1 MYSQRCTDGS
11 KSVPTSFT
19 QSKEVGSRLPKLR
32 KRRFIHDL
40 CWTCCK
46 ITLVFGSNSWYL
58 SWKGQDSYP
67 LDRNSPCRGERASHQ
82 DVFTQVRQRENLNWA
97 SQLKSLDQ
105 QIFSTMSSPD
115 SALVRQ
121 RLERPSLVKAP
132 LSVKRQSAYMLAVHL
147 VTVRLL
153 AATGRL
159 PRLVRRKVAMLR
171 AFSVG
176 F

>member
-1 MYSQRCTDGS
+1 
-11 KSVPTSFT
+11 
-19 QSKEVGSRLPKLR
+19 
-32 KRRFIHDL
+32 
-40 CWTCCK
+40 
-46 ITLVFGSNSWYL
+46 
-58 SWKGQDSYP
+58 
-67 LDRNSPCRGERASHQ
+67 
-82 DVFTQVRQRENLNWA
+82 
-97 SQLKSLDQ
+97 
-105 QIFSTMSSPD
+105 MSSPD

-159 PRLVRRKVAMLR
+159 PRLVSRKVAMLR